1 MNIMMIHHRLPY
13 PLHSGMD
20 KVRYNL
26 ICSLM
31 TQHQVTLI
39 VPVIGDNSADD
50 ICQVE
55 KICTKLIVVPISES
69 RVKFRKSRM
78 FMYWRWWRL
87 VVLRRPMYTT
97 TDYFSEVSQAIKK
110 TFRDNT
116 FDVVQVMSNVAGRYI
131 EVIPEGAKV
140 ILGPMD
146 DSIEAA
152 RTNGRVA
159 TGFKARAVW
168 KLRQRAR
175 KYYDARICRIADWTF
190 FHSPDDLHSF
200 SDATGGGFSA
210 SVLPTAVETGEPD
223 GFDLEHSI
231 LCEKPGS
238 IVFVGGLGSAF
249 NIDAVLYF
257 HREIYTLVK
266 SRFSGTHFHIVG
278 QNPPRDIVALG
289 QEDDVSVTG
298 SVASVRPYIENA
310 AVYIAP
316 VRSGTGFKTKIV
328 EALSLG
334 KAIVSLPGGVQGL
347 WDLGEG
353 AMRVVSDAQ
362 SFADETVN
370 ILEDYELRR
379 RLKKSARK
387 LYEDVY
393 SFDAVTPLVLEEYD
407 RVAGH
412 EIIMRRSKEM
422 GQ

>member
-1 MNIMMIHHRLPY
+1 VNIMMIHHRLPY
-13 PLHSGMD
+13 PLYSGMD

-31 TQHQVTLI
+31 TKHQVTLI
-39 VPVIGDNSADD
+39 VPVTGDNSADD
-50 ICQVE
+50 IRQVN
-55 KICTKLIVVPISES
+55 KICTKLIVVPISE
-69 RVKFRKSRM
+69 RRARFRKSRM
-78 FMYWRWWRL
+78 FMYWRWWSL

-131 EVIPEGAKV
+131 EVIPVGAKV

-152 RTNGRVA
+152 RTNGQVA
-159 TGFKARAVW
+159 TGVKARTVW
-168 KLRQRAR
+168 KLRQCAR

-190 FHSPDDLHSF
+190 FHSSDDLFSF

-210 SVLPTAVETGEPD
+210 SVLPTAVETDEPD
-223 GFDLEHSI
+223 GFNIEHSMQ
-231 LCEKPGS
+231 CEKPGS

-257 HREIYTLVK
+257 HREIYPLVK
-266 SRFSGTHFHIVG
+266 SRVSGTHFYIVG
-278 QNPPRDIVALG
+278 QNPPSDIVALG
-289 QEDDVSVTG
+289 LEADVTVTG
-298 SVASVRPYIENA
+298 SVESVRPYIENA
-310 AVYIAP
+310 AVYVAP

-328 EALSLG
+328 EAFSLG
-334 KAIVSLPGGVQGL
+334 KAIVALPGGIQGL
-347 WDLGEG
+347 WDLGDG
-353 AMRVVSDAQ
+353 VIRVVSDAQ
-362 SFADETVN
+362 GFADETVN
-370 ILEDYELRR
+370 VLEDYELRR

-407 RVAGH
+407 RIVGN
-412 EIIMRRSKEM
+412 ETIMPISKAI
-422 GQ
+422 G